1 MSLTENIPL
10 LIPIL
15 IIMLYL
21 ISFETITTIA
31 YTMVGRLLAIM
42 IIVYYTHIDMLLGF
56 IILLMIMYY
65 YGREEYEFLLNMDE
79 DSKWKIIFP

>member
-15 IIMLYL
+15 LIILYL

-79 DSKWKIIFP
+79 DSKWKMISP

>member
-15 IIMLYL
+15 LIILYL

-65 YGREEYEFLLNMDE
+65 YGREEYEFLINE
-79 DSKWKIIFP
+79 KEKSNSIKFQ

>member
-79 DSKWKIIFP
+79 DSKWKMIFP

>member
-15 IIMLYL
+15 LIILYL

-42 IIVYYTHIDMLLGF
+42 IIVYYTHIDMFLGF

-79 DSKWKIIFP
+79 DSKWKMIFP

>member
-42 IIVYYTHIDMLLGF
+42 IIVYYTHIDMFLGF
-56 IILLMIMYY
+56 ILLLMIMYY

-79 DSKWKIIFP
+79 DSKWKMIFP

>member
-15 IIMLYL
+15 LIILYL

-42 IIVYYTHIDMLLGF
+42 IIVYYTHIDMFLGF

>member
-10 LIPIL
+10 LIPTL
-15 IIMLYL
+15 IIILYL

-79 DSKWKIIFP
+79 DSKWKIISP

>member
-42 IIVYYTHIDMLLGF
+42 IIVYYTHIDMFLGF

>member
-10 LIPIL
+10 LIPTL
-15 IIMLYL
+15 IIILYL

-56 IILLMIMYY
+56 IVLLVIVYCC
-65 YGREEYEFLLNMDE
+65 GRGEYEFLLNMDE
-79 DSKWKIIFP
+79 DSKWKIISP

>member
-42 IIVYYTHIDMLLGF
+42 IIVYYTHIDMFLGF

-79 DSKWKIIFP
+79 DSKWKMIFP

>member
-15 IIMLYL
+15 LIILYL

-79 DSKWKIIFP
+79 DSKWKMIFP